1 MRFLETLKAVSLI
14 GLAVALEVG
23 FLLQAS
29 LPPAEVLRAA
39 QRAAAVVETTVAQA
53 PAAPAPPPAVAARRS

>member
-1 MRFLETLKAVSLI
+1 MRFLETVKAVSLL

-29 LPPAEVLRAA
+29 LPPEEVLRAA
-39 QRAAAVVETTVAQA
+39 QREAAVVETTVAEA
-53 PAAPAPPPAVAARRS
+53 PAAPAPPQALPRRS

>member
-1 MRFLETLKAVSLI
+1 MRFLETVKAVSLL

-29 LPPAEVLRAA
+29 LPSEEVLRAA
-39 QRAAAVVETTVAQA
+39 HRAAVVETTVAEA
-53 PAAPAPPPAVAARRS
+53 PAALAPPQALPRRS